1 MLKTPCGAPEGPA
14 STITEATLGP
24 AEAIVLPPLV
34 PPPPPVVVP
43 PPERRPSPPPQADR
57 KMTWIKAN
65 KKILRTGSLIT

>member
-1 MLKTPCGAPEGPA
+1 MLKMPVGAPEGPA
-14 STITEATLGP
+14 STVTETTLAA

-34 PPPPPVVVP
+34 PPLPLVVLP
-43 PPERRPSPPPQADR
+43 LERRPSLPPQADR